1 MGLPSGREVRGFPRI
16 SQRRPDFGSQHLSR
30 GTNRVPADWSS
41 GSVALPMDSLADEP
55 LGRDAG
61 PYSPFAA
68 MLLSP
73 QPFRVEVF
81 GRAVT
86 QPVRRC
92 ITHLLPVRPT
102 SVGRTDL
109 TSQGAPRRFSPGNP
123 DDPAANALGT
133 GLSMPGRDP
142 AYSVGENAIT
152 TTTVC
157 SQCTFRVRL
166 LDDLHR
172 LIARDCG

>member
-1 MGLPSGREVRGFPRI
+1 M

-30 GTNRVPADWSS
+30 GTDRIPADWSS
-41 GSVALPMDSLADEP
+41 SSVALPIDSLADEP

-73 QPFRVEVF
+73 QPFRVEVS
-81 GRAVT
+81 GRAGA

-102 SVGRTDL
+102 YVGRTNL
-109 TSQGAPRRFSPGNP
+109 TSQGAPKSVTRGEPCDRQRVCLTHQLLP
-123 DDPAANALGT
+123 D
-133 GLSMPGRDP
+133 
-142 AYSVGENAIT
+142 
-152 TTTVC
+152 
-157 SQCTFRVRL
+157 
-166 LDDLHR
+166 
-172 LIARDCG
+172 